1 MNKLVVVTGGTQGI
15 GKAIVEKF
23 AEEGFDIII
32 CARNQI
38 TLNSLQAELNSQFPS
53 IKIDTLPVDLS
64 RRDDVQK
71 FIEFVKDFNKPVDV
85 LVNNAGVYLPGNS
98 FEEPEEQLETLI
110 NTNLYGPYH
119 LTRGLIKDMIDRK
132 SGYIFN
138 ICSIASIMAYKNS
151 GSYTISKFALLGFTK
166 SLRDE
171 MKSHTV
177 KVTAVI
183 PGAVLTPAWDGMDIP
198 PERFIKAKDIAST
211 VFSAY
216 SLSGNTVIEE
226 ILIQPQGGD
235 L

>member
-71 FIEFVKDFNKPVDV
+71 FIEFVKDFNRPVDV
-85 LVNNAGVYLPGNS
+85 LVNNAGVYLPGTS
-98 FEEPEEQLETLI
+98 FEEPEGQLETLI

-151 GSYTISKFALLGFTK
+151 GSYTISKFAMLGFTK

-171 MKSHTV
+171 MKSHSV
-177 KVTAVI
+177 KVSAVI

-198 PERFIKAKDIAST
+198 TERFIKAEDIAST
-211 VFSAY
+211 IFSAY

-226 ILIQPQGGD
+226 ILVQPQGGD

>member
-53 IKIDTLPVDLS
+53 IKIDTLSVDLS

-71 FIEFVKDFNKPVDV
+71 FIEFVKDFNRPVDV
-85 LVNNAGVYLPGNS
+85 LVNNAGVYLPGTS
-98 FEEPEEQLETLI
+98 FDEPEGQLETLI

-132 SGYIFN
+132 LGYIFN

-151 GSYTISKFALLGFTK
+151 GSYTISKFAMLGFTK

-171 MKSHTV
+171 MKPFNIR
-177 KVTAVI
+177 VTAVI
-183 PGAVLTPAWDGMDIP
+183 LGAVLTSSWDGMDIP
-198 PERFIKAKDIAST
+198 AERFIKPHDVANSL
-211 VFSAY
+211 FSAY
-216 SLSGNTVIEE
+216 TLSDSSVIEE
-226 ILIQPQGGD
+226 LLIRPQLGD

>member
-1 MNKLVVVTGGTQGI
+1 MNTLLVVSGGTLGI

-64 RRDDVQK
+64 RRDEVQK

-171 MKSHTV
+171 MKPFNIR
-177 KVTAVI
+177 VTAVI
-183 PGAVLTPAWDGMDIP
+183 PGAVLTSSWDGMDIP
-198 PERFIKAKDIAST
+198 AERFI
-211 VFSAY
+211 
-216 SLSGNTVIEE
+216 N
-226 ILIQPQGGD
+226 PQD
-235 L
+235 VANSMNF

>member
-1 MNKLVVVTGGTQGI
+1 MNKLIIVTGGTKGI

-23 AEEGFDIII
+23 AQEGFDIIT
-32 CARNQI
+32 CSRSQE
-38 TLNSLQAELNSQFPS
+38 TLNRLQVEIHKRYPS
-53 IKIDTLPVDLS
+53 IEIKTLHADLS
-64 RRDDVQK
+64 RKQDVQK
-71 FIEFVKDFNKPVDV
+71 LVQFVQDQNRPVDV

-98 FEEPEEQLETLI
+98 FEEPDGQLETLI
-110 NTNLYGPYH
+110 NTNLYGPYY
-119 LTRGLIKDMIDRK
+119 LTRGLIKDMIKQK

-171 MKSHTV
+171 MKSHNV
-177 KVTAVI
+177 RVTAVI
-183 PGAVLTPAWDGMDIP
+183 PGAVLTPTWDGMDIP
-198 PERFIKAKDIAST
+198 PERFIKAEDIAHT

-226 ILIQPQGGD
+226 ILVRPQGGD

>member
-1 MNKLVVVTGGTQGI
+1 MNKLVVVTGGTKGM

-23 AEEGFDIII
+23 AEEGFDIVT
-32 CARNQI
+32 CGRNQEM
-38 TLNSLQAELNSQFPS
+38 LNGLQAEINGQSPS
-53 IKIDTLPVDLS
+53 VEINTLPVDLS
-64 RRDDVQK
+64 RKDDVEK
-71 FIEFVKDFNKPVDV
+71 FIKFVQGFNKPVDV

-98 FEEPEEQLETLI
+98 FEEPEGQLETLI
-110 NTNLYGPYH
+110 NTNLYGPYY
-119 LTRGLIKDMIDRK
+119 LTRGLIKDMIKRK

-171 MKSHTV
+171 MKTHNV
-177 KVTAVI
+177 RVTAVI

>member
-71 FIEFVKDFNKPVDV
+71 FIEFVKDFNRPVDV
-85 LVNNAGVYLPGNS
+85 LVNNAGVYLPGTS
-98 FEEPEEQLETLI
+98 FEEPEGQLETLI

-151 GSYTISKFALLGFTK
+151 GSYTISKFAMLGFTK

-171 MKSHTV
+171 MKPFNIR
-177 KVTAVI
+177 VTAVI
-183 PGAVLTPAWDGMDIP
+183 PGAVLTSSWDGMDIP
-198 PERFIKAKDIAST
+198 AERFIKPQDVANSL
-211 VFSAY
+211 FSAY
-216 SLSGNTVIEE
+216 TLSDSSVIEE
-226 ILIQPQGGD
+226 LLIRPQLGD